1 MNDKIIETNYDI
13 TKKSKLR
20 IFYDSYKVLIF
31 SLIFI
36 LLIIYA
42 SIIFYFYSIEK
53 KTIASSENYIQA
65 KIYLSNGEKE
75 KARVKLKEVI
85 FSNDT
90 TYSTLS
96 LFLILNQNLVNDKE
110 ELSTYFDH
118 LLSNNKFDKE
128 FENLLIYKKVLF
140 NEDILNE
147 SEILET
153 IQPLLNSSSL
163 WGAHALLFL
172 GDYFASKG
180 EYIKGKEFYTKVF
193 SLENLHRDLYDQARS
208 QLALITNE

>member
-42 SIIFYFYSIEK
+42 SINFYFYSIEK

>member
-180 EYIKGKEFYTKVF
+180 EYIKGKEFYTKVL